1 MTLESVGNPRRAPHA
16 PWLFDLRSDPTE
28 ELNLAAREP
37 ERVRQMRE
45 ILAAHNAEQLAPA
58 WPSRVEMAV
67 NVDKTLLREDE
78 PDDQY
83 IYWPN

>member
-1 MTLESVGNPRRAPHA
+1 
-16 PWLFDLRSDPTE
+16 
-28 ELNLAAREP
+28 
-37 ERVRQMRE
+37 MRE

-78 PDDQY
+78 LDDQY

>member
-1 MTLESVGNPRRAPHA
+1 MLFRS
-16 PWLFDLRSDPTE
+16 PWQCQRSRDTTE
-28 ELNLAAREP
+28 ELNLDVREP

-45 ILAAHNAEQLAPA
+45 ILEAHNAEQLAPA

-78 PDDQY
+78 LDDQY